1 MKLAPKQL
9 LLQPMVGLALAA
21 VKQVAVAR
29 ENTSQSSS
37 KVQQKSSIMELSR
50 ISQEF
55 GDVSRAGPANPHS
68 FTIDARTFDTLS

>member
-29 ENTSQSSS
+29 ENTSQS